1 MMSEATKA
9 KYLSLALYLFG
20 AIFVVGIYAMMQL
33 FTSGWTWEP
42 RQPEYEQM
50 IMGMYAVLGIFMIR
64 AAKNPSEHLS
74 LIWFVIWSSAVH
86 AAIML
91 AQALRDPTETMNIYG
106 DIPALFL
113 VAIVL
118 WLLMPKKDA

>member
-1 MMSEATKA
+1 MSEATKA

-64 AAKNPSEHLS
+64 AAKKPSEHLS

-91 AQALRDPTETMNIYG
+91 VQALRDPTETMNIYG

>member
-1 MMSEATKA
+1 
-9 KYLSLALYLFG
+9 
-20 AIFVVGIYAMMQL
+20 
-33 FTSGWTWEP
+33 
-42 RQPEYEQM
+42 M

>member
-1 MMSEATKA
+1 MDEATKA
-9 KYLSLALYLFG
+9 KYLGLALYLFG

-91 AQALRDPTETMNIYG
+91 VQALRDPTETMNIYG

>member
-1 MMSEATKA
+1 MNEATKA
-9 KYLSLALYLFG
+9 KYLGLALYLFG

-64 AAKNPSEHLS
+64 AAKNPSAHLS
-74 LIWFVIWSSAVH
+74 LIWFVIWSSIVH

>member
-1 MMSEATKA
+1 MDEATKA
-9 KYLSLALYLFG
+9 KYLGLALYLFG

-64 AAKNPSEHLS
+64 AAKKPSEHLS

-91 AQALRDPTETMNIYG
+91 VQALRDPTETMNIYG